1 MRILTFFAMTC
12 NTMNLM
18 ELYPFPD
25 VLIGKSKLGQP
36 HLHNAV
42 LHFFLLFPLMLWLT
56 VPILCKIS
64 LYDLE

>member
-1 MRILTFFAMTC
+1 MCLTTFFAMTC

-42 LHFFLLFPLMLWLT
+42 LHFFLLFPHMLWLT
-56 VPILCKIS
+56 IPILYNKS